1 MQKQL
6 TSNNRYKPTCV
17 NNEMFLKKRLDSRR
31 ETGYNVGIL
40 FIAID
45 KILLNRDKVLYN
57 LNLYVHTLYT

>member
-1 MQKQL
+1 ML
-6 TSNNRYKPTCV
+6 TTRC
-17 NNEMFLKKRLDSRR
+17 FLKKGLDSRR